1 MRSTCATACCHD
13 VARKVQ
19 GGVPID
25 LTTGHVNVIWQGDA
39 NAMALRCFEHCT
51 VPAAPINVSG
61 PETVSIRA
69 LAAAFGER
77 LGREPVFAGEEAPSG
92 WLTNSE
98 RACALFGYPRVP
110 LGRMIDW
117 VADWVA
123 HDMPSLAKPT
133 QYEVRDGVFQT
144 PAAS

>member
-1 MRSTCATACCHD
+1 MRLNYAIDMRYGVLHD

-77 LGREPVFAGEEAPSG
+77 LGREPVTFRARNPPRAG
-92 WLTNSE
+92 WYQH
-98 RACALFGYPRVP
+98 RAGLRALRLSAGAAGADDRLDGG
-110 LGRMIDW
+110 LGR
-117 VADWVA
+117 A
-123 HDMPSLAKPT
+123 
-133 QYEVRDGVFQT
+133 
-144 PAAS
+144 